1 MRIRYL
7 EQISK
12 GMHARSETEK
22 HTKSLLHKPMTK
34 LRWDYWNASFK
45 KAEDGIRQAL
55 LLCRII
61 VAETSAFKSSL
72 SHLDY
77 RLRDLWA
84 YIESN
89 KSSVSTY
96 ARRQRADKPIS
107 TAMTESPVNR
117 VINARMRKRKQMRWT
132 PRGAHPV
139 EHIYSHKYGVR

>member
-61 VAETSAFKSSL
+61 VAETSAFKGSL

-77 RLRDLWA
+77 RLRALWA

-89 KSSVSTY
+89 KSEHLCT
-96 ARRQRADKPIS
+96 APEGRQADFNCDDGIAGQPGYQCPH
-107 TAMTESPVNR
+107 AQ
-117 VINARMRKRKQMRWT
+117 A
-132 PRGAHPV
+132 
-139 EHIYSHKYGVR
+139 